1 VNQVYKFDVSGA
13 APATTGPGPAFLSY
27 TRTLTLASL
36 VGAVRRRLVV
46 MGAVFLATFLA
57 VALFTFQLTPV
68 YTATSSIIVNM
79 RAQQVVDIGAVISG
93 IPADTAMLDTEAE
106 VLRSRALIGKV
117 VNRLDLVNSPE
128 FNWRKREPEGFD
140 AFTSGVKSFIR
151 SLLPFQ
157 SEEAPVEVDPE
168 AEAAAEFDGVV
179 DAVRGAISVNRLGS
193 TYMIEISARST
204 DPRMAAD
211 LANTVANAYLD
222 NQLDQKFDATRR
234 AQKWLDERV
243 AVLREE
249 VRVAES
255 RVEAHRAQTGL
266 LSAEGSTLTEQ
277 AIRELNA
284 QLTVQQ
290 ADLAEKRARLQNVTR
305 QLSAGAGVDA
315 ISEALSS
322 QSITNLRV
330 QQAEV
335 VRRKADLQ
343 TRYGERHPEVQRVVS
358 EEADLQRQIDA
369 ELRRIVSSL
378 EQDVLIARE
387 RVNAL
392 QSRLNSTKSELAQ
405 NNSASVQ
412 LNELQREAESSRQLY
427 EEFLNRFKET
437 TELEGITEADA
448 AINALAPVPGGPSFP
463 NTNLNLALGFMLGLA
478 LAGLVALVLEVLDN
492 YFSTAEDVEE
502 HAGAPYLGG
511 IPLVASVSG
520 KPGQGPG
527 DYLLAKPHS
536 GFAEAFR
543 NLRAAI
549 LFADLDKAART
560 VAIVSSLPDEGKTSA
575 TFCLGRMCAMSGT
588 RTIVID
594 GDVRRRQ
601 LTEIAGIKPETGL
614 LEVLFG
620 EVQLGRAI
628 VSDEATGLHILPL
641 AERTHTPRDV
651 FGSKAFD
658 ALLGALRSSY
668 DLIIIDTG
676 PILLLAETR
685 VLARKVDQVV
695 VAARWRKTNRGT
707 LRETIKVLREFNA
720 NIAGVVLT
728 FVDLRR
734 RAYANYEGGYKAY
747 TNYYQNN

>member
-1 VNQVYKFDVSGA
+1 VNQVYKLDVPGA
-13 APATTGPGPAFLSY
+13 YPASAGAAFLSNA
-27 TRTLTLASL
+27 RAMTLATVVTAL
-36 VGAVRRRLVV
+36 RRRLPV
-46 MGAVFLATFLA
+46 MAAVFLATFVM
-57 VALFTFQLTPV
+57 VAAFTFQLTPV
-68 YTATSSIIVNM
+68 YTATSSIIVNV
-79 RAQQVVDIGAVISG
+79 RAQQVVDIGAVLSG
-93 IPADTAMLDTEAE
+93 MPADTAMLDTEAE
-106 VLRSRALIGKV
+106 VLRSRGLIGKV
-117 VNRLDLVNSPE
+117 VKRLDLVNAPE
-128 FNWRKREPEGFD
+128 FNWRKREPEGIDRLTGGF
-140 AFTSGVKSFIR
+140 KSFVR
-151 SLLPFQ
+151 SLLPAKP
-157 SEEAPVEVDPE
+157 APVVEADPE
-168 AEAAAEFDGVV
+168 EAAAAELDGVI

-204 DPRMAAD
+204 DPRMAAS
-211 LANTVANAYLD
+211 LANTVASAYLD

-243 AVLREE
+243 GVLREE
-249 VRVAES
+249 VREAES
-255 RVEAHRAQTGL
+255 RVEAHRARTGL

-305 QLSAGAGVDA
+305 QLSAGAGADA

-322 QSITNLRV
+322 QSVTNLRV
-330 QQAEV
+330 QQAEI

-343 TRYGERHPEVQRVVS
+343 TRYGDRHPEVQRVIS

-392 QSRLNSTKSELAQ
+392 QSRLNLTKFELAS

-437 TELEGITEADA
+437 AELEGITEADA

-463 NTNLNLALGFMLGLA
+463 NTNLNLALGFLLGLA

-492 YFSTAEDVEE
+492 YFSTAEDVEQ
-502 HAGAPYLGG
+502 HVGVPYIGS
-511 IPLVASVSG
+511 IPLVSSISG
-520 KPGQGPG
+520 KPGQRPA
-527 DYLLAKPHS
+527 DYLIDKPHS

-549 LFADLDKAART
+549 LFSDLDKSAKT

-575 TFCLGRMCAMSGT
+575 TYCLGRMCALSGT

-601 LTEIAGIKPETGL
+601 LTEVAGIEPQSGL

-641 AERTHTPRDV
+641 AERAHTPRDV
-651 FGSKAFD
+651 FGSRAFD
-658 ALLGALRSSY
+658 AMIGALRQSY

-685 VLARKVDQVV
+685 VLAKKVDQVV

-720 NIAGVVLT
+720 TISGVVLT

-734 RAYANYEGGYKAY
+734 RAYANYEGGYRAY
-747 TNYYQNN
+747 TKYYQND